1 MKRIMSVLVF
11 TYLFIMFLV
20 YAGVFRNNNDP
31 VNVSRFYFECMRNYE
46 WMLTYPVTKPGYF
59 DDRKLVGD
67 KERIFDKGK
76 IFRIDLTLSGIH
88 DRFASVHAHLVC
100 EGDQVKNSVVLLE
113 QNNRNEWMIKEVK
126 YYGGSH

>member
-11 TYLFIMFLV
+11 TYLFIIFLV

-67 KERIFDKGK
+67 KERIFDKEK
-76 IFRIDLTLSGIH
+76 IARIDVALANMDAGTAFVRADLIC
-88 DRFASVHAHLVC
+88 L
-100 EGDQVKNSVVLLE
+100 
-113 QNNRNEWMIKEVK
+113 NNRVIQSRVRLEKNNNKWQITEVS
-126 YYGGSH
+126 YQ